1 MAKLKTLISKAWRLS
16 APIPTAVA
24 IAVVLGGVFS
34 ANIWGWLGLLLYNA
48 VFSILFL
55 FDFFAVREGGIRV
68 ERRCPSRLF
77 EGIPQT
83 VDIIARNTGIRPLL
97 LQIRD
102 QTPVGWSPAPYLFG
116 KLGPRDTVRL
126 HYEIDPT
133 ERGSFSFGN
142 LWVRVDGPLRLA
154 RRQIRVP
161 ANAQVSVYPR
171 YEPVGYTSLASF
183 RRETRIWGQRSIKMG
198 RGGRDFESLR
208 EYVEGDDPRT
218 IHWKA
223 TAKLD
228 RPIVQ
233 EFRAERN
240 QYVMILMDTGRLMA
254 AVTDGRTKLDHAL
267 EATVRLTQTALSAG
281 DHVGVMAFSNEVR
294 AHLPPKR
301 TGDQLRRILDEIGLL
316 QPVMVESQYESAVL
330 RLKSTLRRRSLI
342 VMFTDIIDE
351 AASASVLEAVGLL
364 RPRHLPLCV
373 IIGETEWETR
383 LSNPP
388 KAVRDV
394 YEKAVLA
401 GLKQRRAE
409 ALGRLTRG
417 GSLAA
422 DLIPKKLAPGIL
434 ERYLEV
440 KRRGLL

>member
-161 ANAQVSVYPR
+161 AERTGLGVSPVR
-171 YEPVGYTSLASF
+171 TGRVYEPGVF
-183 RRETRIWGQRSIKMG
+183 
-198 RGGRDFESLR
+198 
-208 EYVEGDDPRT
+208 
-218 IHWKA
+218 
-223 TAKLD
+223 
-228 RPIVQ
+228 
-233 EFRAERN
+233 
-240 QYVMILMDTGRLMA
+240 
-254 AVTDGRTKLDHAL
+254 
-267 EATVRLTQTALSAG
+267 SAG
-281 DHVGVMAFSNEVR
+281 NPDLGPEV
-294 AHLPPKR
+294 
-301 TGDQLRRILDEIGLL
+301 DQDG
-316 QPVMVESQYESAVL
+316 P
-330 RLKSTLRRRSLI
+330 
-342 VMFTDIIDE
+342 
-351 AASASVLEAVGLL
+351 
-364 RPRHLPLCV
+364 
-373 IIGETEWETR
+373 
-383 LSNPP
+383 
-388 KAVRDV
+388 
-394 YEKAVLA
+394 
-401 GLKQRRAE
+401 
-409 ALGRLTRG
+409 G
-417 GSLAA
+417 G
-422 DLIPKKLAPGIL
+422 KGF
-434 ERYLEV
+434 
-440 KRRGLL
+440 